1 MVKSPSQRTRDPEAT
16 RARIL
21 AAAKAEFARK
31 GLGGARVD
39 DIAARAKANKRMLYH
54 YFGNKEDLFRITL
67 EDAYADFRAA
77 EARLEIEKDDP
88 ITAIKRLVSFTW
100 KYYLDNPEFIT
111 LVNSENLHKARH
123 IRNSKRMREMSRPFV
138 GRMRDLLERGA
149 AAGLFRA
156 DLDPVQVN
164 ITIAAIGLLLPHQPL
179 HRIDRLRT
187 RPDERGCTGA
197 ARRLQHPD
205 HSPDG
210 LHTGDARQDR
220 GQGMTG
226 SALVT
231 GARRGIGKAIALA
244 LADAGFD
251 VAVADVAASEELEAV
266 AEAIRGRGRKAAAIA
281 GDIAAVE
288 THAILLDAAEQALG
302 PLTTLVNNAGVS
314 VLSRGDLLDVTPES
328 YDRCDRVNAR
338 GTFFLTQA
346 FARRLLGRASDTHRS
361 IIVISSANAA
371 GAVDRPRRI
380 LHLQGRRLDDLEAL
394 CRAPFR

>member
-1 MVKSPSQRTRDPEAT
+1 MAKSPSQRTRDPEAT

-138 GRMRDLLERGA
+138 GRMRDLLARGA

-164 ITIAAIGLLLPHQPL
+164 ITIAA
-179 HRIDRLRT
+179 
-187 RPDERGCTGA
+187 TGYYYLTN
-197 ARRLQHPD
+197 RF
-205 HSPDG
+205 
-210 LHTGDARQDR
+210 
-220 GQGMTG
+220 TG
-226 SALVT
+226 SIVFERDLMSEA
-231 GARRGIGKAIALA
+231 ALA
-244 LADAGFD
+244 QRVDFNTRTILRMVCTPATLARI
-251 VAVADVAASEELEAV
+251 EA
-266 AEAIRGRGRKAAAIA
+266 KA
-281 GDIAAVE
+281 
-288 THAILLDAAEQALG
+288 
-302 PLTTLVNNAGVS
+302 
-314 VLSRGDLLDVTPES
+314 
-328 YDRCDRVNAR
+328 
-338 GTFFLTQA
+338 
-346 FARRLLGRASDTHRS
+346 
-361 IIVISSANAA
+361 
-371 GAVDRPRRI
+371 
-380 LHLQGRRLDDLEAL
+380 
-394 CRAPFR
+394 